1 MHTRPRLLA
10 ATGLLLALGFGVSS
24 VARAQ
29 GLLAGDSVLAQPG
42 ALRITVD
49 YQGSG
54 TVSEDHQ
61 LTVFVFD
68 TPNIRVDSVPIW
80 TGQLADNQQTLTAG
94 GIDASTVW
102 VAVVFDEAGGYDPLS
117 GPPPSGSPLALYSTD
132 QTGMPTGVELKAD
145 QETEITI
152 AFDDAFRMP

>member
-1 MHTRPRLLA
+1 MSEHPEYRDLDQLPIRAFLQQLQSA
-10 ATGLLLALGFGVSS
+10 AA
-24 VARAQ
+24 VAP
-29 GLLAGDSVLAQPG
+29 AGGSVLAQPG

-61 LTVFVFD
+61 LSVFVFD
-68 TPNIRVDSVPIW
+68 SPNISADSLPIW
-80 TGQLADNQQTLTAG
+80 IGRLADNQKTLTAG
-94 GIDASTVW
+94 GIDASTIW
-102 VAVVFDEAGGYDPLS
+102 VAVTFDETGGYNPLS

-132 QTGMPTGVELKAD
+132 QTGMPTGVEVKAG

-152 AFDDAFRMP
+152 AFDDALRMP